1 MWRDNRNY
9 MFEITARLT
18 TNSNISNYISTK
30 EVFRIISLLI
40 DMSTE
45 TVEPRGSIYKVGRNT
60 IDKRKGNEGQD
71 RAEDNED
78 KERAETTLKWL
89 NRWAVLWTILVWELN
104 GSFQIRLKILLK
116 ATSIRFIDGESSR
129 HREHPYK
136 ERQYEQNRNVKVWGL
151 QSLKLQNKR
160 LAFLSKSWD
169 LKTMSSLSER
179 L

>member
-1 MWRDNRNY
+1 

-78 KERAETTLKWL
+78 KERAETTLK
-89 NRWAVLWTILVWELN
+89 
-104 GSFQIRLKILLK
+104 
-116 ATSIRFIDGESSR
+116 
-129 HREHPYK
+129 
-136 ERQYEQNRNVKVWGL
+136 
-151 QSLKLQNKR
+151 
-160 LAFLSKSWD
+160 
-169 LKTMSSLSER
+169 
-179 L
+179 